1 MLRVKFRC
9 DGETYVDAFISV
21 RHVPDKGLYLYDGAD
36 NTNTTVIEVPVS
48 EVEVILN
55 SLLRYGY
62 YDLSMYPA
70 YFIEEEY

>member
-9 DGETYVDAFISV
+9 GEEIYVDAYISV
-21 RHVPDKGLYLYDGAD
+21 KYVPGRGLYLYDGAD
-36 NTNTTVIEVPVS
+36 DTDTTLIIIPET
-48 EVEVILN
+48 EVEIVSN

-70 YFIEEEY
+70 YFVED